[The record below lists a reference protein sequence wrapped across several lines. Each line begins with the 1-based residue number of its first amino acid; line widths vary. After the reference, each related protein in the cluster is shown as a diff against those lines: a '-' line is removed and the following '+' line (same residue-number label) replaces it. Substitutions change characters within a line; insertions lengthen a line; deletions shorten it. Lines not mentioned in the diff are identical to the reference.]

1 MNLENKNSLLL
12 NSALFFSTMGST
24 ATTLGFITF
33 IFNTTHS
40 PFNTGAVTIATLL
53 VGMLLG
59 PFLGILVK
67 EKGLMW
73 SMVVPEIV
81 SSFILLI
88 FVFIDNL
95 YLVYIIAFLIGFN
108 NKILGIARLS
118 FVPNI
123 TNDLVKFN
131 ALLRSINR
139 LALISGSLLFSV
151 IINYSLTMV
160 FVIDAITYI
169 ISAYLLYRLNRNV
182 RIQSHSTISKKTI
195 RESIYDRIQL
205 LLKGYKLLFLNKKIN
220 FIVYLGILARIFYM
234 CIPILLLIFI
244 KDILHLTDSQYGYT
258 QTISRLASFIIFGIL
273 AKYFTINLATSFK
286 KFLFPLF
293 ILYGGSI
300 FFIGYIETIEQL
312 YILYSIS
319 EILLFTAVVLVHAY
333 IQSIFSQEELTLAS
347 GSVSTGFSIGSILSI
362 TIFTNLANILP
373 LHNIFFIC
381 GLGIII
387 STVIII
393 GYTRLNQERYIL

>member
-1 MNLENKNSLLL
+1 MNLENKNSFLL

-24 ATTLGFITF
+24 ATTLGFITY

-81 SSFILLI
+81 SGFILLI

-151 IINYSLTMV
+151 IINYSLTLV

-169 ISAYLLYRLNRNV
+169 ISAYLLYRLNKNV

-286 KFLFPLF
+286 KILFPLF

-300 FFIGYIETIEQL
+300 FCIGYIETIEQL

-333 IQSIFSQEELTLAS
+333 IQSIFSQEELTLAG

-381 GLGIII
+381 GLGVII

-393 GYTRLNQERYIL
+393 GYTRLNQER

>member
-1 MNLENKNSLLL
+1 MNLENKNSFFL

-24 ATTLGFITF
+24 ATTLGFITY

-151 IINYSLTMV
+151 IINYSLTLV

-169 ISAYLLYRLNRNV
+169 ISAYLLYRLNKNV

-258 QTISRLASFIIFGIL
+258 QTISRLASFIIFGLL

-286 KFLFPLF
+286 KVLFPLF

-300 FFIGYIETIEQL
+300 FCIGYIETIEQL

-373 LHNIFFIC
+373 LHDIFFIC

-393 GYTRLNQERYIL
+393 SYTRLNQEK

>member
-1 MNLENKNSLLL
+1 MNLENKNSFLL

-24 ATTLGFITF
+24 ATTLGFITY

-81 SSFILLI
+81 SGFILLI

-118 FVPNI
+118 FIPNI

-139 LALISGSLLFSV
+139 FALISGSLLFSV
-151 IINYSLTMV
+151 IINYSLTLV

-169 ISAYLLYRLNRNV
+169 ISAYLLYRLNKNV

-258 QTISRLASFIIFGIL
+258 QTISRLASFIIFGLL

-286 KFLFPLF
+286 KVLFPLF

-300 FFIGYIETIEQL
+300 FCIGYIETIEQL

-373 LHNIFFIC
+373 LHDIFFIC

-387 STVIII
+387 SAVIII
-393 GYTRLNQERYIL
+393 GYTRLNQER

>member
-1 MNLENKNSLLL
+1 MNLENKNSFLL

-24 ATTLGFITF
+24 ATTLGFITY

-81 SSFILLI
+81 SGFILLT

-118 FVPNI
+118 FIPNI

-139 LALISGSLLFSV
+139 FALISGSLLFSV
-151 IINYSLTMV
+151 IINYSLTLV

-169 ISAYLLYRLNRNV
+169 ISAYLLYRLNKNV

-286 KFLFPLF
+286 KVLFPLF

-300 FFIGYIETIEQL
+300 FCIGYIETIEQL

-373 LHNIFFIC
+373 LHDIFFIC

-393 GYTRLNQERYIL
+393 GYTRLNQERLIL

>member
-1 MNLENKNSLLL
+1 MNLENKNSFLL

-24 ATTLGFITF
+24 ATTLGFITY

-40 PFNTGAVTIATLL
+40 PFDTGAVTIATLL

-59 PFLGILVK
+59 PFLGIIVK

-81 SSFILLI
+81 SGFILLI

-139 LALISGSLLFSV
+139 FALISGSLLFSV
-151 IINYSLTMV
+151 IINYSLTLV

-169 ISAYLLYRLNRNV
+169 ISAYLLYRLNKDV
-182 RIQSHSTISKKTI
+182 RIQSHSTIAKKSI
-195 RESIYDRIQL
+195 KESIYDRIQL

-258 QTISRLASFIIFGIL
+258 QTISRLASFIIFGLL

-286 KFLFPLF
+286 KVLFPLF

-300 FFIGYIETIEQL
+300 FCIGYIETIEQL

-373 LHNIFFIC
+373 LHDIFFIC

-393 GYTRLNQERYIL
+393 GYTRLNQER

>member
-1 MNLENKNSLLL
+1 MNLENKNSFLL

-24 ATTLGFITF
+24 ATTLGFITY

-81 SSFILLI
+81 SGFILLI

-118 FVPNI
+118 FIPNI

-139 LALISGSLLFSV
+139 FALISGSLFFSV

-195 RESIYDRIQL
+195 RQSIYDRIQL
-205 LLKGYKLLFLNKKIN
+205 LIKGYKLLFLNKKIN

-286 KFLFPLF
+286 KILFPLF

-300 FFIGYIETIEQL
+300 FCIGYIETIEQL

-362 TIFTNLANILP
+362 TIFTNLANVLP
-373 LHNIFFIC
+373 LHDIFFIC

-393 GYTRLNQERYIL
+393 GYTRLNQER

>member
-1 MNLENKNSLLL
+1 MNLENKNSFLL

-24 ATTLGFITF
+24 ATTLGFITY

-53 VGMLLG
+53 VGILLG

-139 LALISGSLLFSV
+139 FALISGSLLFSV
-151 IINYSLTMV
+151 IINYSLTLV

-169 ISAYLLYRLNRNV
+169 ISAYLLYRLNKNV

-258 QTISRLASFIIFGIL
+258 QTISRLASFIIFGLL

-286 KFLFPLF
+286 KVLFPLF

-300 FFIGYIETIEQL
+300 FCIGYIETIEQL

-381 GLGIII
+381 GMGIII
-387 STVIII
+387 SAVIII
-393 GYTRLNQERYIL
+393 GYTRLNQER

>member
-1 MNLENKNSLLL
+1 MNLENKNSFLL

-24 ATTLGFITF
+24 ATTLGFITY

-139 LALISGSLLFSV
+139 FALISGSLLFSV
-151 IINYSLTMV
+151 IINYSLTLV
-160 FVIDAITYI
+160 FVIDAVTYI
-169 ISAYLLYRLNRNV
+169 ISAYLLYRLNKNV

-244 KDILHLTDSQYGYT
+244 KDVLHLTDSQYGYT
-258 QTISRLASFIIFGIL
+258 QTISRLASFIIFGLL

-286 KFLFPLF
+286 KVLFPLF

-300 FFIGYIETIEQL
+300 FCIGYIETIEQL

-373 LHNIFFIC
+373 LHDIFFIC

-387 STVIII
+387 STVMII
-393 GYTRLNQERYIL
+393 GYTRLNQER

>member
-24 ATTLGFITF
+24 ATTLGFITY

-151 IINYSLTMV
+151 IINYSLTLV

-169 ISAYLLYRLNRNV
+169 ISAYLLYRLNKNV

-244 KDILHLTDSQYGYT
+244 KDILHLTNSQYGYT
-258 QTISRLASFIIFGIL
+258 QTISRLASFIIFGLL
-273 AKYFTINLATSFK
+273 AKYFTINLVTSFK
-286 KFLFPLF
+286 KILFPLF

-300 FFIGYIETIEQL
+300 FCIGYIETIEQL

-373 LHNIFFIC
+373 LHDIFFIC

-393 GYTRLNQERYIL
+393 GYTRLNQER

>member
-1 MNLENKNSLLL
+1 MNLENKNSFLL

-24 ATTLGFITF
+24 ATTLGFITY

-151 IINYSLTMV
+151 IINYSLTLV

-169 ISAYLLYRLNRNV
+169 ISAYLLYRLNKNV
-182 RIQSHSTISKKTI
+182 RIQSHSTISQKTI

-258 QTISRLASFIIFGIL
+258 QTISRLASFIIFGLL

-286 KFLFPLF
+286 KVLFPLF

-300 FFIGYIETIEQL
+300 FCIGYIETIEQL

-333 IQSIFSQEELTLAS
+333 IQSIFSQEELTIAS

-373 LHNIFFIC
+373 LYDIFFIC

-387 STVIII
+387 STVMII
-393 GYTRLNQERYIL
+393 GYTRLNQER

>member
-1 MNLENKNSLLL
+1 MNLENKNSGLL

-24 ATTLGFITF
+24 ATTLGFITY

-81 SSFILLI
+81 SGFILSI

-118 FVPNI
+118 FIPNI

-139 LALISGSLLFSV
+139 FALISGSLLFSV

-169 ISAYLLYRLNRNV
+169 VSAYLLYRLNRNV

-258 QTISRLASFIIFGIL
+258 QTISRLASFIIFGLL

-286 KFLFPLF
+286 KVLFPLF

-300 FFIGYIETIEQL
+300 FCIGYIETIEQL

-373 LHNIFFIC
+373 LHDIFFIC

-387 STVIII
+387 STAIII
-393 GYTRLNQERYIL
+393 GYTRLNQER

>member
-1 MNLENKNSLLL
+1 MNPENKNSFLL

-24 ATTLGFITF
+24 ATTLGFITY

-151 IINYSLTMV
+151 IINYSLTLV

-169 ISAYLLYRLNRNV
+169 ISAYLLYRLNKNV

-205 LLKGYKLLFLNKKIN
+205 LLKGYKLLFLNRKIN

-258 QTISRLASFIIFGIL
+258 QTISRLASFIIFGLL

-286 KFLFPLF
+286 KVLFPLF

-300 FFIGYIETIEQL
+300 FCIGYIETIEQL

-333 IQSIFSQEELTLAS
+333 IQSIFSQEELTIAS
-347 GSVSTGFSIGSILSI
+347 CSVSTGFSIGSILSI

-373 LHNIFFIC
+373 LHDIFFIC

-393 GYTRLNQERYIL
+393 GYTRLNQER

>member
-1 MNLENKNSLLL
+1 MNLENKNSFLL

-24 ATTLGFITF
+24 ATTLGFITY

-81 SSFILLI
+81 SGFILLI
-88 FVFIDNL
+88 FIFIDNL

-118 FVPNI
+118 FIPNI

-139 LALISGSLLFSV
+139 FALIGGSLLFNV

-169 ISAYLLYRLNRNV
+169 ISAYLLYQLNRNV
-182 RIQSHSTISKKTI
+182 KIQSYSTISQKTI
-195 RESIYDRIQL
+195 RQNIYDRIQL
-205 LLKGYKLLFLNKKIN
+205 LIKGYKLLFLNKKIN

-258 QTISRLASFIIFGIL
+258 QTISRLASFIVFGIL
-273 AKYFTINLATSFK
+273 AKYFTINLVTSFK
-286 KFLFPLF
+286 KILFPLF
-293 ILYGGSI
+293 LLYGGSI
-300 FFIGYIETIEQL
+300 FCIGYIKTIEEL

-362 TIFTNLANILP
+362 TIFTSLANVLP
-373 LHNIFFIC
+373 LHDIFFIC
-381 GLGIII
+381 GFGIII
-387 STVIII
+387 STAIII
-393 GYTRLNQERYIL
+393 GYTRLNSKI

>member
-1 MNLENKNSLLL
+1 MNLENKNSFFL

-24 ATTLGFITF
+24 ATTLGFITY

-151 IINYSLTMV
+151 IINYSLTLV

-169 ISAYLLYRLNRNV
+169 ISAYLLYRLNKNV

-258 QTISRLASFIIFGIL
+258 QTISRLASFIIFGLL
-273 AKYFTINLATSFK
+273 AKYFTINLATNFK
-286 KFLFPLF
+286 KVLFPLF

-300 FFIGYIETIEQL
+300 FCIGYIETIEQL

-373 LHNIFFIC
+373 LHDIFFIC
-381 GLGIII
+381 GMGIII
-387 STVIII
+387 SAVIII
-393 GYTRLNQERYIL
+393 GYTRLNQER

>member
-1 MNLENKNSLLL
+1 MNLENKNSFLL

-24 ATTLGFITF
+24 ATTLGFITY

-59 PFLGILVK
+59 PFLGIIVK

-81 SSFILLI
+81 SGFILLI

-151 IINYSLTMV
+151 IINYSLTLV
-160 FVIDAITYI
+160 FIIDAITYI
-169 ISAYLLYRLNRNV
+169 ISAYLLYRLNKNV
-182 RIQSHSTISKKTI
+182 RIQSHSTISKKSI

-258 QTISRLASFIIFGIL
+258 QTISRLASFIIFGLL

-286 KFLFPLF
+286 KVLFPLF

-300 FFIGYIETIEQL
+300 FCIGYIETIEQL

-393 GYTRLNQERYIL
+393 GYTQLNQEK

>member
-1 MNLENKNSLLL
+1 MNLENKNSFLL

-24 ATTLGFITF
+24 VTTLGFITY

-81 SSFILLI
+81 SGFILLI
-88 FVFIDNL
+88 FIFIDNL

-118 FVPNI
+118 FIPNI

-139 LALISGSLLFSV
+139 FALIGGSLLFSV

-169 ISAYLLYRLNRNV
+169 ISAYLLYQLNRNV
-182 RIQSHSTISKKTI
+182 KIQSYSIISQKTI
-195 RESIYDRIQL
+195 RQNIYDRIQL
-205 LLKGYKLLFLNKKIN
+205 LIKGYKLLFLNKKIN

-244 KDILHLTDSQYGYT
+244 KNILHLTDSQYGYT
-258 QTISRLASFIIFGIL
+258 QTISRLASFIVFGIL

-286 KFLFPLF
+286 KILFPLF

-300 FFIGYIETIEQL
+300 FCIGYIKTIEEL

-362 TIFTNLANILP
+362 TIFTSLANVLP
-373 LHNIFFIC
+373 LHDIFFIC
-381 GLGIII
+381 GFGIII
-387 STVIII
+387 STAIII
-393 GYTRLNQERYIL
+393 GYTRLNSKI

>member
-1 MNLENKNSLLL
+1 MNLENKNSFLL

-24 ATTLGFITF
+24 ATTLGFITY

-151 IINYSLTMV
+151 IINYSLTLV

-169 ISAYLLYRLNRNV
+169 ISAYLLYRLNKNV
-182 RIQSHSTISKKTI
+182 RIQSHSTISQKTI

-258 QTISRLASFIIFGIL
+258 QTISRLASFIIFGLL

-286 KFLFPLF
+286 KVLFPLF

-300 FFIGYIETIEQL
+300 FCIGYIETIEQL

-373 LHNIFFIC
+373 LHDIFFIC
-381 GLGIII
+381 GLGVII

-393 GYTRLNQERYIL
+393 GYTRLNQER

>member
-1 MNLENKNSLLL
+1 MNLENKNSFFL

-24 ATTLGFITF
+24 ATTLGFITY

-123 TNDLVKFN
+123 TNDLIKFN

-151 IINYSLTMV
+151 IINYSLTLV

-169 ISAYLLYRLNRNV
+169 ISAYLLYRLNKNV

-258 QTISRLASFIIFGIL
+258 QTISRLASFIIFGLL

-286 KFLFPLF
+286 KVLFPLF

-300 FFIGYIETIEQL
+300 FCIGYIETIEQL

-393 GYTRLNQERYIL
+393 GYTRLNQER

>member
-1 MNLENKNSLLL
+1 MNLENKNSFLL

-24 ATTLGFITF
+24 ATTLGFITY

-151 IINYSLTMV
+151 IINYSLTLV

-169 ISAYLLYRLNRNV
+169 ISAYLLYRLNKNV

-258 QTISRLASFIIFGIL
+258 QTISRLASFIIFGLL

-286 KFLFPLF
+286 KVLFPLF

-300 FFIGYIETIEQL
+300 FCIGYIETIEQL

-373 LHNIFFIC
+373 LHDIFFIC

-393 GYTRLNQERYIL
+393 SYTRLNQEK

>member
-1 MNLENKNSLLL
+1 MNLENKNSFLL

-24 ATTLGFITF
+24 ATTLGFITY

-88 FVFIDNL
+88 FIFIDNL

-118 FVPNI
+118 FIPNI

-139 LALISGSLLFSV
+139 FALISGSLLFSV
-151 IINYSLTMV
+151 IINYSLTLV

-169 ISAYLLYRLNRNV
+169 ISAYLLYRLNKNV

-258 QTISRLASFIIFGIL
+258 QTISRLASFIIFGLL

-286 KFLFPLF
+286 KVLFPLF

-300 FFIGYIETIEQL
+300 FCIGYIETIEQL

-373 LHNIFFIC
+373 LHDIFFIC

-393 GYTRLNQERYIL
+393 GYTRLNQER

>member
-1 MNLENKNSLLL
+1 MNLENKNSFLL

-24 ATTLGFITF
+24 ATTLGFITY

-118 FVPNI
+118 FVSNI

-151 IINYSLTMV
+151 IINYSLTLV

-169 ISAYLLYRLNRNV
+169 ISAYLLYRLNKNV

-258 QTISRLASFIIFGIL
+258 QTISRLASFIIFGLL

-286 KFLFPLF
+286 KVLFPLF

-300 FFIGYIETIEQL
+300 FCIGYIETIEQL

-362 TIFTNLANILP
+362 TIFTNLANVLP

-393 GYTRLNQERYIL
+393 GYTRLNQER

>member
-1 MNLENKNSLLL
+1 MNLENKNSFFL

-24 ATTLGFITF
+24 ATTLGFITY

-81 SSFILLI
+81 SGFILLI

-169 ISAYLLYRLNRNV
+169 ISAYLLYRLNKNV

-195 RESIYDRIQL
+195 RESIYDCIQL

-286 KFLFPLF
+286 KVLFPLF

-300 FFIGYIETIEQL
+300 FCIGYIETIEQL

-373 LHNIFFIC
+373 LHDIFFIC

-393 GYTRLNQERYIL
+393 AYTRLNQER

>member
-1 MNLENKNSLLL
+1 MNLENKNSFLL

-24 ATTLGFITF
+24 ATTLGFITY

-81 SSFILLI
+81 SGFILLI

-118 FVPNI
+118 FIPNI

-139 LALISGSLLFSV
+139 FALISGSLLFSV

-182 RIQSHSTISKKTI
+182 RIQSHSTISQKTI
-195 RESIYDRIQL
+195 RQSIYDRIQL
-205 LLKGYKLLFLNKKIN
+205 LIKGYKLLFLNKKIN

-258 QTISRLASFIIFGIL
+258 QTISRLASFIVFGIL
-273 AKYFTINLATSFK
+273 AKYFTINLVTSFK
-286 KFLFPLF
+286 KILFPLF
-293 ILYGGSI
+293 LLYGGSI
-300 FFIGYIETIEQL
+300 FCIGYIKTIEEL

-362 TIFTNLANILP
+362 TIFTNLAYILP
-373 LHNIFFIC
+373 LHDIFFIC

-393 GYTRLNQERYIL
+393 GYTRLNQER

>member
-1 MNLENKNSLLL
+1 MNLENKNSFIL

-24 ATTLGFITF
+24 ATTLGFITY

-139 LALISGSLLFSV
+139 FALISGSLLFSV
-151 IINYSLTMV
+151 IINYSLTLV
-160 FVIDAITYI
+160 FVIDAVTYI
-169 ISAYLLYRLNRNV
+169 LSAYLLYRLNKNV

-258 QTISRLASFIIFGIL
+258 QTISRLASFIIFGLL

-286 KFLFPLF
+286 KVLFPLF

-300 FFIGYIETIEQL
+300 FCIGYIETIEQL

-373 LHNIFFIC
+373 LHDIFFIC

-393 GYTRLNQERYIL
+393 GYTRLNQER

>member
-1 MNLENKNSLLL
+1 MNLENKNSFLL

-24 ATTLGFITF
+24 ATTLGFITY

-151 IINYSLTMV
+151 IINYSLTLV

-169 ISAYLLYRLNRNV
+169 ISAYLLYRLNKNV

-258 QTISRLASFIIFGIL
+258 QTISRLASFIVFGIL
-273 AKYFTINLATSFK
+273 AKYFTINLVTSFK
-286 KFLFPLF
+286 KILFPLF
-293 ILYGGSI
+293 LLYGGSI
-300 FFIGYIETIEQL
+300 FCIGYIKTIEEL

-362 TIFTNLANILP
+362 TIFTSLANVLP
-373 LHNIFFIC
+373 LHDIFFIC
-381 GLGIII
+381 GFGIII
-387 STVIII
+387 STAIII
-393 GYTRLNQERYIL
+393 GYTRLNSKI

>member
-1 MNLENKNSLLL
+1 MNLENKNSFLL

-24 ATTLGFITF
+24 ATTLGFITY

-81 SSFILLI
+81 SGFILSI

-118 FVPNI
+118 FITNI

-139 LALISGSLLFSV
+139 FALISGSLLFSV
-151 IINYSLTMV
+151 IINYSLTLV

-169 ISAYLLYRLNRNV
+169 ISAYLLYRLNKNV

-258 QTISRLASFIIFGIL
+258 QTISRLASFIIFGLL

-286 KFLFPLF
+286 KVLFPLF

-300 FFIGYIETIEQL
+300 FCIGYIETIEQL

-373 LHNIFFIC
+373 LHDIFFIC

-393 GYTRLNQERYIL
+393 GYTRLNQER

>member
-1 MNLENKNSLLL
+1 MNPENKNSFLL

-24 ATTLGFITF
+24 ATTLGFITY

-151 IINYSLTMV
+151 IINYSLTLV

-169 ISAYLLYRLNRNV
+169 ISAYLLYRLNKDV
-182 RIQSHSTISKKTI
+182 RIQLHSTISKKNI

-258 QTISRLASFIIFGIL
+258 QTISRLASFIIFGLL

-286 KFLFPLF
+286 KVLFPLF

-300 FFIGYIETIEQL
+300 FCIGYIETIEQL

-373 LHNIFFIC
+373 LHDIFFIC

-393 GYTRLNQERYIL
+393 GYTRLNQER

>member
-1 MNLENKNSLLL
+1 MNLENKNSFLL

-24 ATTLGFITF
+24 ATTLGFITY

-81 SSFILLI
+81 SGFILLI
-88 FVFIDNL
+88 FIFIDNL

-139 LALISGSLLFSV
+139 FALISGSLLFSV
-151 IINYSLTMV
+151 IINYSLTLV

-169 ISAYLLYRLNRNV
+169 ISAYLLYRLNKNV

-258 QTISRLASFIIFGIL
+258 QTISRLASFIIFGLL

-286 KFLFPLF
+286 KVLFPLF

-300 FFIGYIETIEQL
+300 FCIGYIETIEQL

-373 LHNIFFIC
+373 LHDIFFIC
-381 GLGIII
+381 GLGVII

-393 GYTRLNQERYIL
+393 GYTRLKQER

>member
-1 MNLENKNSLLL
+1 MNLENKNSFLL

-24 ATTLGFITF
+24 ATTLGFITY

-151 IINYSLTMV
+151 IINYSLTLV

-169 ISAYLLYRLNRNV
+169 ISAYLLYRLNKNV

-258 QTISRLASFIIFGIL
+258 QTISRLASFIIFGLL
-273 AKYFTINLATSFK
+273 AKYFTINLVTSFK
-286 KFLFPLF
+286 KILFPLF

-300 FFIGYIETIEQL
+300 FCIGYIETIEQL

-373 LHNIFFIC
+373 LHDIFFIC

-387 STVIII
+387 SAVIII
-393 GYTRLNQERYIL
+393 GYTRLNQER

>member
-1 MNLENKNSLLL
+1 MNLENKNSFLL

-24 ATTLGFITF
+24 ATTLGFITY

-40 PFNTGAVTIATLL
+40 PFDTGAVTIATLL

-81 SSFILLI
+81 SGFILLI

-118 FVPNI
+118 FIPNI

-139 LALISGSLLFSV
+139 FALISGSLLFSV
-151 IINYSLTMV
+151 IINYSLTLV

-169 ISAYLLYRLNRNV
+169 ISAYLLYRLNKNV
-182 RIQSHSTISKKTI
+182 RIQSHSTISPKKI

-258 QTISRLASFIIFGIL
+258 QTISRLASFIILGIL

-286 KFLFPLF
+286 KILFPLF

-373 LHNIFFIC
+373 LHDIFFIC

-393 GYTRLNQERYIL
+393 GYTRLNQER

>member
-1 MNLENKNSLLL
+1 MNSENKNSFLL

-24 ATTLGFITF
+24 ATTLGFITY

-151 IINYSLTMV
+151 IINYSLTLV

-169 ISAYLLYRLNRNV
+169 ISAYLLYRLNKNV

-258 QTISRLASFIIFGIL
+258 QTISRLASFIIFGLL

-286 KFLFPLF
+286 KVLFPLF

-300 FFIGYIETIEQL
+300 FCIGYIETIEQL

-393 GYTRLNQERYIL
+393 GYTRLNQER

>member
-151 IINYSLTMV
+151 IINYSLTLV
-160 FVIDAITYI
+160 FVIDAVTYI
-169 ISAYLLYRLNRNV
+169 LSAYLLYRLNKNV

-393 GYTRLNQERYIL
+393 GYTRLNQER

>member
-24 ATTLGFITF
+24 ATTLGFITY

-151 IINYSLTMV
+151 IINYSLTLV

-169 ISAYLLYRLNRNV
+169 ISAYLLYRLNKNV

-258 QTISRLASFIIFGIL
+258 QTISRLASFIIFGLL

-286 KFLFPLF
+286 KVLFPLF

-300 FFIGYIETIEQL
+300 FCIGYIETIEQL

-373 LHNIFFIC
+373 LHDIFFIC
-381 GLGIII
+381 GMGIII
-387 STVIII
+387 SAVIII
-393 GYTRLNQERYIL
+393 GYTRLNQER

>member
-1 MNLENKNSLLL
+1 MNLENKNSFFL

-24 ATTLGFITF
+24 ATTLGFITY

-81 SSFILLI
+81 SGFILLI

-118 FVPNI
+118 FIPNI

-139 LALISGSLLFSV
+139 FALISGSLLFSV

-182 RIQSHSTISKKTI
+182 RIQSHSTISQKTI
-195 RESIYDRIQL
+195 RQSIYDRIQL
-205 LLKGYKLLFLNKKIN
+205 LIKGYKLLFLNKKIN

-258 QTISRLASFIIFGIL
+258 ISRLASFIIFGLL

-286 KFLFPLF
+286 KVLFPLF

-300 FFIGYIETIEQL
+300 FCIGYIETIEQL

-373 LHNIFFIC
+373 LHDIFFIC

-393 GYTRLNQERYIL
+393 GYTRLNQER

>member
-1 MNLENKNSLLL
+1 MNLEKKNSFLL

-24 ATTLGFITF
+24 ATTLGFITY

-40 PFNTGAVTIATLL
+40 PFDTGAVTIATLL

-81 SSFILLI
+81 SGFILLI

-139 LALISGSLLFSV
+139 FALISGSLLFSV
-151 IINYSLTMV
+151 IINYSLTLV

-169 ISAYLLYRLNRNV
+169 ISAYLLYRLNKNV
-182 RIQSHSTISKKTI
+182 RIQSHSTISKKSI

-258 QTISRLASFIIFGIL
+258 QTISRLASFIIFGLL

-286 KFLFPLF
+286 KVLFPLF

-300 FFIGYIETIEQL
+300 FCIGYIETIEQL

-373 LHNIFFIC
+373 LHDIFFIC

-393 GYTRLNQERYIL
+393 GYTRLNQER

>member
-1 MNLENKNSLLL
+1 MNLENKNSFLL

-24 ATTLGFITF
+24 ATTLGFITY

-88 FVFIDNL
+88 FIFIDNL

-118 FVPNI
+118 FVPHI

-139 LALISGSLLFSV
+139 FALISGSLLFSV
-151 IINYSLTMV
+151 IINYSLTLV

-169 ISAYLLYRLNRNV
+169 ISAYLLYRLNKNV

-258 QTISRLASFIIFGIL
+258 QTISRLASFIIFGLL

-286 KFLFPLF
+286 KVLFPLF

-300 FFIGYIETIEQL
+300 FCIGYIETIEQL

-373 LHNIFFIC
+373 LHDIFFIC

-393 GYTRLNQERYIL
+393 GYTRLN

>member
-24 ATTLGFITF
+24 ATTLGFITY

-151 IINYSLTMV
+151 IINYSLTLV

-169 ISAYLLYRLNRNV
+169 ISAYLLYRLNKNV

-258 QTISRLASFIIFGIL
+258 QTISRLASFIIFGLL
-273 AKYFTINLATSFK
+273 AKYFTINLVTSFK
-286 KFLFPLF
+286 KILFPLF

-300 FFIGYIETIEQL
+300 FCIGYIGTIEQL

-373 LHNIFFIC
+373 LHDIFFIC

-387 STVIII
+387 SAVIII
-393 GYTRLNQERYIL
+393 GYTRLNQER

>member
-1 MNLENKNSLLL
+1 MNLENKNSFLL

-24 ATTLGFITF
+24 ATTLGFITY

-81 SSFILLI
+81 SGFILLI

-118 FVPNI
+118 FVSNI

-151 IINYSLTMV
+151 IINYSLTLV

-169 ISAYLLYRLNRNV
+169 ISAYLLYRLNKNV

-258 QTISRLASFIIFGIL
+258 QTISRLASFIIFGLL

-286 KFLFPLF
+286 KVLFPLF

-362 TIFTNLANILP
+362 TIFTNLAYILP
-373 LHNIFFIC
+373 LHDIFFIC

-393 GYTRLNQERYIL
+393 GYTRLNQER